1 MKDFKKKVAVITG
14 AASGIGRGIAEHC
27 AQKEIK
33 IVLADV
39 EKNALSLAESEMKA
53 GEADIISVVTDVSKI
68 GDVQALAK
76 RTIDTFGKVD
86 LLFNNAGVATG
97 SSIWES
103 SLNDCKWVIGVNL
116 WGVIHCIHEFVP
128 IMLRQG
134 TPCHIVNTSSMAG
147 LTTYHPSALYQ
158 LTKHGIV
165 ALSEQLLHDLEIRG
179 ANIKV
184 SVICPGVVNTN
195 IMDAERNRPEIYSN
209 DSSQV
214 AQNPEPD
221 DMEQAF
227 REMTKAGMPPSL
239 LAEIVFEA
247 IKEGKFYIY
256 THPEMKP
263 LIQLRMEGIMEERN
277 PFLPPMPGSNNL

>member
-1 MKDFKKKVAVITG
+1 MNDFKNKVAVITG
-14 AASGIGRGIAEHC
+14 AASGIGRGLAEYC
-27 AQKEIK
+27 AQHEMK

-39 EKNALSLAESEMKA
+39 EEKALFTAESELLS
-53 GEADIISVVTDVSKI
+53 GGADAIAAVTDVSKI
-68 GDVQALAK
+68 EDVQALAK
-76 RTIDTFGKVD
+76 QTTNAFGKVD

-103 SLNDCKWVIGVNL
+103 SINDCKWVIGVNL
-116 WGVIHCIHEFVP
+116 LGVIHCIHEFVP

-179 ANIKV
+179 ANINV

-195 IMDAERNRPEIYSN
+195 IMDAERNRPAKYLN
-209 DSSQV
+209 DPSGG
-214 AQNPEPD
+214 AQNPGPD
-221 DMEQAF
+221 EMEQAF
-227 REMTKAGMPPSL
+227 RAMMKSGMPASA
-239 LAEIVFEA
+239 LAEIVFKA
-247 IKEGKFYIY
+247 IEEEKFYIIS
-256 THPEMKP
+256 HPEMKP
-263 LIQLRMEGIMEERN
+263 LVQMRMNGIIAESN
-277 PFLPPMPGSNNL
+277 PVLPPMTPPND

>member
-1 MKDFKKKVAVITG
+1 MKDFKNKVAVITG
-14 AASGIGRGIAEHC
+14 AASGIGRGIAERC
-27 AQKEIK
+27 AQKKMK

-39 EKNALSLAESEMKA
+39 EEKALSLAESKMKA
-53 GEADIISVVTDVSKI
+53 GGADLIAVVTDVSKFEDI
-68 GDVQALAK
+68 KSLAK
-76 RTIDTFGKVD
+76 RTIDAFGKID

-103 SLNDCKWVIGVNL
+103 SIKDCNWVIGVNL
-116 WGVIHCIHEFVP
+116 WGVLHCIHEFVP

-147 LTTYHPSALYQ
+147 LATYHPSALYQ

-195 IMDAERNRPEIYSN
+195 IMDAERNRPEKYLN
-209 DSSQV
+209 DPSEVS
-214 AQNPEPD
+214 QNPGPD

-227 REMTKAGMPPSL
+227 REMMKSGMPPSV
-239 LAEIVFEA
+239 LAEIVFKA
-247 IKEGKFYIY
+247 IEEEKFYII

-263 LIQLRMEGIMEERN
+263 LVQLRMDGIMEERN
-277 PFLPPMPGSNNL
+277 PVLPPMD